1 LSKRL
6 RTVTVE
12 QESLGG
18 AVFQYPRGKLVMT
31 APATVPLVGKVDL
44 RRTSKEAL
52 LDFWREVERK
62 TGVKVNYK
70 ERVEDIV
77 RDGAGFIVKTTRA
90 TYRTHSVLLAIGRR
104 GTPRKL
110 GVSGEELPKVV
121 YRLIDPEQYQ
131 GQNVLIV
138 GGGNSALEA
147 AASVAENG
155 GRNVVLSY
163 RGEAFGAAN
172 QANRQRVTAA
182 SQSGN
187 LKIMLKSNV
196 QRILAEAVVIA
207 QEGREFQ
214 INNDAVIVNAGGVL
228 PTDFL
233 RRVGIN
239 VEAKFG
245 TA

>member
-1 LSKRL
+1 
-6 RTVTVE
+6 
-12 QESLGG
+12 
-18 AVFQYPRGKLVMT
+18 M
-31 APATVPLVGKVDL
+31 
-44 RRTSKEAL
+44 
-52 LDFWREVERK
+52 
-62 TGVKVNYK
+62 
-70 ERVEDIV
+70 
-77 RDGAGFIVKTTRA
+77 KTTRA

-196 QRILAEAVVIA
+196 QCILAEAVVIA